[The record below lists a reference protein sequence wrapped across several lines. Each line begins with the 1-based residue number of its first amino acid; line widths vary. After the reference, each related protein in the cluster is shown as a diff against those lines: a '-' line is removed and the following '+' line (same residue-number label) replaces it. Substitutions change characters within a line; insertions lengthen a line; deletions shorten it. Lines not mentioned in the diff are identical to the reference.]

1 MKIYFASLGN
11 DTYPFSNKVR
21 QKNLTILFS
30 YYDLS
35 SQCPIPFRKESF
47 KKIIKEKQNESK

>member
-11 DTYPFSNKVR
+11 ETYPFSNKVR

-47 KKIIKEKQNESK
+47 KIIIKEKQNESK

>member
-35 SQCPIPFRKESF
+35 GQCPIPFRKESF